1 MGTRVTVG
9 ALTDFPQGR
18 GVAVKAGGRALAI
31 FHMGDRILAVDDSCP
46 HQRFPL
52 WDGAVTGMVVTCRT
66 HGSRFNL
73 ESGAVRRGPARRGIR
88 SYPVHITDDTVEV
101 ELD

>member
-9 ALTDFPQGR
+9 KLADFPAGW
-18 GVAVKAGGRALAI
+18 GGAVKAGGKALSMFRLGVRVQAI
-31 FHMGDRILAVDDSCP
+31 DDFCP

-52 WDGAVTGMVVTCRT
+52 WDGMVRGMVVTCRT

-73 ESGAVRRGPARRGIR
+73 ESGAVQRGPARKGIR
-88 SYPVHITDDTVEV
+88 SYPVHITGDTVEV